1 MFKKI
6 NLKTN
11 LYICFLLLFT
21 LCIGLSKA
29 FSFEDENIFT
39 TVEMVKE
46 ESLQEI
52 RGGYMGVYFQVI
64 FTGYWDNLGHSVSI
78 LEGDS
83 NSNFSA
89 DPVVSVSG
97 TNVRSIALIG
107 GFNGA
112 NGIFQINQV
121 PGSNNIIENNLIIN
135 ITIIID
141 QQITL
146 SDLLGNT
153 LYIPYLH

>member
-11 LYICFLLLFT
+11 LYINFLLLFI

-29 FSFEDENIFT
+29 FAFEEEDIFAT
-39 TVEMVKE
+39 IELAKE

-52 RGGYMGVYFQVI
+52 RGGYMGVYFQVV
-64 FTGYWDNLGHSVSI
+64 FTGFWDNLGHNVSI

-83 NSNFSA
+83 NSEFSA
-89 DPVVSVSG
+89 DPVASLSG

-135 ITIIID
+135 INIFIT
-141 QQITL
+141 QQITQ
-146 SDLLGNT
+146 SFKEMIWNT
-153 LYIPYLH
+153 PLNF

>member
-6 NLKTN
+6 KTN
-11 LYICFLLLFT
+11 LYICFLLLFI

-29 FSFEDENIFT
+29 FAFEEEDIFA
-39 TVEMVKE
+39 TVELAKE

-52 RGGYMGVYFQVI
+52 RGGYMGVYFQVV

-83 NSNFSA
+83 NSEFSA
-89 DPVVSVSG
+89 DSVVSLSG

-135 ITIIID
+135 INIFITE
-141 QQITL
+141 QITG
-146 SDLLGNT
+146 SFIKEMMWG
-153 LYIPYLH
+153 IPILF

>member
-11 LYICFLLLFT
+11 LYISFLLLFI
-21 LCIGLSKA
+21 LCIGLSKG
-29 FSFEDENIFT
+29 FTFEEENIFT
-39 TVEMVKE
+39 TVEMVKK

-52 RGGYMGVYFQVI
+52 RGGYMGVYFQVV
-64 FTGYWDNLGHSVSI
+64 FTGFWDNLGHSVSI

-83 NSNFSA
+83 NSDFSS
-89 DPVVSVSG
+89 DPVVSLSG
-97 TNVRSIALIG
+97 TNARSIALIG

-135 ITIIID
+135 INIFITE
-141 QQITL
+141 QITG
-146 SDLLGNT
+146 SFIKEMMWG
-153 LYIPYLH
+153 IPILF

>member
-11 LYICFLLLFT
+11 LYISFLLLFI

-29 FSFEDENIFT
+29 FAFEEEDIFT
-39 TVEMVKE
+39 TVELAKE

-52 RGGYMGVYFQVI
+52 RGGYMGVYFQVV
-64 FTGYWDNLGHSVSI
+64 FTGFWDNLGHNVSI
-78 LEGDS
+78 LEGNS
-83 NSNFSA
+83 NSDFSS
-89 DPVVSVSG
+89 DPVVSLSG
-97 TNVRSIALIG
+97 TNARSIALIG

-121 PGSNNIIENNLIIN
+121 PGSNNFIENNLIIN
-135 ITIIID
+135 ITIITD
-141 QQITL
+141 QQITQSL
-146 SDLLGNT
+146 NEILRNPFF
-153 LYIPYLH
+153 Y

>member
-11 LYICFLLLFT
+11 LYICFLLLFI

-29 FSFEDENIFT
+29 FAFEEENIFA
-39 TVEMVKE
+39 TVELAKE

-52 RGGYMGVYFQVI
+52 RGGYMGVYFQVV

-83 NSNFSA
+83 NSEFSA
-89 DPVVSVSG
+89 DPVASLSG

-135 ITIIID
+135 ITIITD
-141 QQITL
+141 QRITQSL
-146 SDLLGNT
+146 NEMLGNT
-153 LYIPYLH
+153 FLNF

>member
-11 LYICFLLLFT
+11 IYIILLFI

-29 FSFEDENIFT
+29 FSFEEEDIFAT
-39 TVEMVKE
+39 IELAKE
-46 ESLQEI
+46 ESLQEM

-83 NSNFSA
+83 NSEFSA
-89 DPVVSVSG
+89 DPVASLSG

-135 ITIIID
+135 INIFIT
-141 QQITL
+141 QQITQ
-146 SDLLGNT
+146 SFKEMIWNT
-153 LYIPYLH
+153 PLNF